1 MIIIQKL
8 SDMIEEELNDAEK
21 YARCA
26 LEWKDERPTLA
37 ETFYKLANEEM
48 VHANT
53 LHDQVVAIITDYRK
67 KEGNPPDVM
76 LKLYDIVHKKHI
88 DRAASVKGMISLYK
102 EK

>member
-8 SDMIEEELNDAEK
+8 SDMIEEEMNDAEK

-26 LEWKDERPTLA
+26 LEWKDERPALA
-37 ETFYKLANEEM
+37 EAFYKLANEEM
-48 VHANT
+48 GHANI
-53 LHDQVVAIITDYRK
+53 LHDQVVAIIADYRK

-76 LKLYDIVHKKHI
+76 LKLYEILHKKHI
-88 DRAASVKGMISLYK
+88 NRAASVKGMISLFK

>member
-8 SDMIEEELNDAEK
+8 SDMIEEEMNDAEK

-26 LEWKDERPTLA
+26 LEWKEERPALA
-37 ETFYKLANEEM
+37 EAFFKLANDEM
-48 VHANT
+48 GHAT
-53 LHDQVVAIITDYRK
+53 ILHDQVANVIADYRK
-67 KEGNPPDVM
+67 KEGDPPEVM
-76 LKLYDIVHKKHI
+76 LKLYDILHKKHI